1 MKKKILQIG
10 CAGLISLLTLSCP
23 IQTGDLVFHHSS
35 DRIYQTNQ
43 KIDVQE
49 NVVETVATPIVDD
62 TRDDVTEEKIDLLA
76 RLITA
81 EQGYVTSYEIGS
93 AKYDEIL
100 ENYYLC
106 GSVVI
111 NRINSPLYPD
121 TLHEVINQIGQYSV
135 VPSGAINKPYDD
147 VAWEIAEELLVYG
160 TEIPSNVLGQSQ
172 FRQMDGVYRQVG
184 NQIYSYLGE

>member
-1 MKKKILQIG
+1 MAAYYLKQPTVEENKIQ
-10 CAGLISLLTLSCP
+10 P
-23 IQTGDLVFHHSS
+23 
-35 DRIYQTNQ
+35 
-43 KIDVQE
+43 
-49 NVVETVATPIVDD
+49 VETAEFVDD

-76 RLITA
+76 RLITS
-81 EQGYVTSYEIGS
+81 EQGYVTSFEIGS
-93 AKYDEIL
+93 DKYNEIL

-111 NRINSPLYPD
+111 NRINSSIYPD
-121 TLHEVINQIGQYSV
+121 TLQGVIEQSGQYAV
-135 VPSGAINKPYDD
+135 VSSGAINKEYDD